1 MEKKNDLIEI
11 AGVNKF
17 GICPMCG
24 ARTMLLK
31 SEYSAYTL
39 SESGWI
45 TSQTD
50 STTDF
55 KIVCPKCEF
64 VYDVVVT
71 PFGLSAKGAVVSENE
86 ETRKPILNNPIGTV
100 EVKD

>member
-1 MEKKNDLIEI
+1 MKNKKDLIEI
-11 AGVNKF
+11 AEVNKF

-24 ARTMLLK
+24 SKTMLLK

-50 STTDF
+50 SITDF
-55 KIVCPKCEF
+55 KVICPKCEF
-64 VYDVVVT
+64 VYDVVIT
-71 PFGLSAKGAVVSENE
+71 PYGLSAKGAIIDEDKE
-86 ETRKPILNNPIGTV
+86 KRKPILNNPIGTIT
-100 EVKD
+100 VKD